1 MSMEFRLVAHW
12 NRVLRERSRL
22 DYSHFSNK
30 LCWDLDWLAAKF
42 PGKKRGRVFQ
52 RALSGSHSVSRST
65 DQLQYGYP
73 GP

>member
-42 PGKKRGRVFQ
+42 PGKKK
-52 RALSGSHSVSRST
+52 RARFST
-65 DQLQYGYP
+65 RPLRFSFGFAID
-73 GP
+73 